1 MKKII
6 GALLFSSVV
15 FTGWL
20 QAQTIHAKQE
30 EIALPGSDQKIKLVS
45 ITGGSFVMGNNAS
58 AKPYEKPARTVKLSD
73 FWIGAYEITHDQ
85 FDAFFKDDNTSQ
97 GSKVD
102 AVTRPTA
109 QYIDL
114 SWEMGKSGGYPVNS
128 MSVDA
133 ALMFCRWLYQHTG
146 QFYRLPTEAEWEYA
160 CRAGSKT
167 NYYFGNDPSQ
177 LGQYAWFKSNSKEKY
192 QKVGTK
198 KPNAWGLYDMLGNVA
213 EWTMDQY
220 DPEYLKK
227 LPQDAADPMI
237 VPTARYPR
245 SIRGGSYLDA
255 AADLKVS
262 NRKFSD
268 ATWNKRD
275 PQIPKS
281 RWWLTDGMFVG
292 FRIVRPVKQPTAE
305 EAEKFYKLYLGN

>member
-6 GALLFSSVV
+6 VRLLLSSFS
-15 FTGWL
+15 FTNFL
-20 QAQTIHAKQE
+20 QAQTVQVKQE
-30 EIALPGSDQKIKLVS
+30 EVGLPGADLKIKLVS
-45 ITGGSFVMGNNAS
+45 IPGGTFQMGNNA
-58 AKPYEKPARTVKLSD
+58 AVRPNEKPAKTVKVSD

-85 FDAFFKDDNTSQ
+85 FDVFFKDDNTSQ

-114 SWEMGKSGGYPVNS
+114 SWDMGKSGGFPVNS

-133 ALMFCRWLYQHTG
+133 ALMFCRWLYKHTG

-167 NYYFGNDPSQ
+167 QYYFGNDAAL
-177 LGQYAWFKSNSKEKY
+177 LGQYAWYKTNSKEKY

-227 LPQDAADPMI
+227 LAPDATDPIMY
-237 VPTARYPR
+237 PTARYPR

-255 AADLKVS
+255 AADLKIGT
-262 NRKFSD
+262 RKSSD
-268 ATWNKRD
+268 PSWNKRD

-292 FRIVRPVKQPTAE
+292 FRVVRPAKQPTAE
-305 EAEKFYKLYLGN
+305 EAENFYKLYLGN